1 MPTRSTLPMKQKLV
15 WVASRR
21 ILAVRANGE
30 EAHVTLR
37 IGTPYEIS
45 PDEWACPVAME
56 GLQEK
61 LHDVHGID
69 AWQTVQLVQSLQAQ
83 LLGYFLEEGG
93 SLFCHEPPEPIS
105 LDELFPR
112 VALITR

>member
-1 MPTRSTLPMKQKLV
+1 MPARSTLPMKQKPV
-15 WVASRR
+15 WVASRT
-21 ILAVRANGE
+21 ILAVRANDE
-30 EAHVTLR
+30 KVHVTLR

-45 PDEWACPVAME
+45 PEEWACPVAME

-69 AWQTVQLVQSLQAQ
+69 AWQTVQLVQSLQVQ

-112 VALITR
+112 VAPVGR